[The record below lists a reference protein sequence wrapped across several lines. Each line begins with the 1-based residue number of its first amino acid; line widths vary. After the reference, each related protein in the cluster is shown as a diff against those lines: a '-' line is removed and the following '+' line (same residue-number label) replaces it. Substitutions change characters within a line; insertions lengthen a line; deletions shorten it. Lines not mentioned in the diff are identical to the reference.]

1 MCLFAMLKTWGRF
14 LGILQRLRRPDSRAV
29 RATQGW
35 GRSLICALLALT
47 CASSVKAAEESSV
60 EFATHVQ
67 PLLTKYCL
75 GCHSGAEP
83 DGGMRLDQP
92 EMLSQPFRD
101 ELAAIVPGDAE
112 ASLIIRLMK
121 GMDEPKMPPEDE
133 PAPSTEEIGL
143 IAQWINAGAH
153 GAAEAMALSTP
164 RIELTAPERVPSFSS
179 AWHPQGKRVAIGRQN
194 RCEVVEADTRD
205 VVAIWDDF
213 PGAVNRVQFSADGSK
228 LFCASGQPGLYGELR
243 CYDVASQALLWQRRG
258 HEDAI
263 YALAGPTVNGT
274 LATGSYDRTIV
285 LWNAE
290 SGEKLGTL
298 TGHHGSVNA
307 LAFHPDGR
315 ILASAADDST
325 VKLWDVEQQS
335 RLDTLSE
342 PTMAQTCVSFHPS
355 GRVLVAGG
363 KDKRVRIWS
372 MTGGNA
378 EHRHPLLYTRFAH
391 DAAVLALAFSEAGEI
406 LVTTAE
412 DRTTKAWEAETFT
425 QLKSLPR
432 QADWV
437 TSLAA
442 AGSPPRLL
450 TTRLDGSWS
459 VSRLD
464 VRVGE
469 TELAEPFSLL
479 PTPKPA
485 SLDGETRTVEEVEPN
500 DGAEEAQELTLPV
513 VVQGVLN
520 RDGAADEDYYA
531 FSASAGESFVLET
544 KASRN
549 KSPADTKLEVLTAA
563 GEKIEALQLRAIR
576 DSYVTFRPIDSDR
589 NGVRMHNW
597 EEVRLN
603 DYIYMNGE
611 IVRVERLPQGPDSDF
626 QFYSL
631 GGKRRAYF
639 GTTGLAHALDEPIYV
654 VEPYRPGDE
663 FVENGLPVFPVYFE
677 NDDEGTHRLGH
688 DSRVLFTA
696 PETGSFRVRVS
707 DVRRFGGAEY
717 KYELTVRAAQP
728 DFQASLSAAEL
739 KIPRGSGTRL
749 TIRLERID
757 GFEGDVRVDFDQVPA
772 GVKIA
777 SPIVVQAGHWEA
789 DTTVCVAADADAVS
803 EDVLKQMTVVATA
816 EINGRSVEHAVSGF
830 KKIELLDPA
839 KVELNLVVT
848 ADQDSPAFDA
858 APVELTIAPG
868 QTITA
873 VLRMDR
879 NGFNGGLKQDVL
891 NLPHG
896 IIVDNIGLSGILI
909 RENETERQIFLTASD
924 WVAEQDRWIFGMTQ
938 GQGNQTT
945 LPVKLKV
952 RKPEREK
959 SVTIR

>member
-1 MCLFAMLKTWGRF
+1 MRKFDMT
-14 LGILQRLRRPDSRAV
+14 
-29 RATQGW
+29 
-35 GRSLICALLALT
+35 RSLVCALLGLI
-47 CASSVKAAEESSV
+47 CVSSATAAEEQAV

-101 ELAAIVPGDAE
+101 ELTAIVPGDAE

-121 GMDEPKMPPEDE
+121 GTDEPKMPPEDE
-133 PAPSTEEIGL
+133 PAPSAEEIAL
-143 IAQWINAGAH
+143 IARWIDLGAH
-153 GAAEAMALSTP
+153 GAAGAITLSTP
-164 RIELTAPERVPSFSS
+164 KIELTAPERVPSFSS
-179 AWHPQGKRVAIGRQN
+179 AWHPQGKLVAIGRQN
-194 RCEVVEADTRD
+194 RCEVVEADSQK
-205 VVAIWDDF
+205 VVAVWSDF
-213 PGAVNRVQFSADGSK
+213 PGAVNSVQFSADGGK

-243 CYDVASQALLWQRRG
+243 CYDVATQDLVWQRRG

-263 YALAGPTVNGT
+263 NALAGPTVRGM
-274 LATGSYDRTIV
+274 LATGSYDRTIE
-285 LWNAE
+285 LWDAE
-290 SGEKLGTL
+290 SGENLGTL

-307 LAFHPDGR
+307 LAFHPEGR

-342 PTMAQTCVSFHPS
+342 PTMAQTCVAFHPS

-378 EHRHPLLYTRFAH
+378 EHKHPLLYTRFAH
-391 DAAVLALAFSEAGEI
+391 DAPVLALAFSDAGEI

-432 QADWV
+432 QQDWV
-437 TSLAA
+437 TSMTT
-442 AGSPPRLL
+442 AGSPPRLM

-469 TELAEPFSLL
+469 TDLAEPFALL
-479 PTPKPA
+479 PTPTPA
-485 SLDGETRTVEEVEPN
+485 SLEGEVKTTEEVEPN
-500 DGAEEAQELTLPV
+500 DGAVEAQQLMLPA

-520 RDGAADEDYYA
+520 REGAADDDYYA
-531 FSASAGESFVLET
+531 FSAKAGEAFVLET
-544 KASRN
+544 KASRM
-549 KSPADTKLEVLTAA
+549 KSPADTKLEVLTEA

-589 NGVRMHNW
+589 NGIRMHNW

-611 IVRVERLPQGPDSDF
+611 VVRVQRLPQGPDSDF
-626 QFYSL
+626 AFYSL
-631 GGKRRAYF
+631 GGKRQAYF

-696 PETGSFRVRVS
+696 PASGSYRVRVS
-707 DVRRFGGAEY
+707 DVRGFGGPEF
-717 KYELTVRAAQP
+717 KYELTLRAAAP
-728 DFQASLSAAEL
+728 DYKASLGAGEL
-739 KIPRGSGTRL
+739 KVPRGSGMRL
-749 TIRLERID
+749 PIKLERMD
-757 GFEGDVRVDFDQVPA
+757 GFEGDVRIDFHQVPA

-777 SPIVVQAGHWEA
+777 SPIVVEAGHWEA
-789 DTTVCVAADADAVS
+789 DTTVCVAADVDTVS
-803 EDVLKQMTVVATA
+803 EDALKQMTVVATA
-816 EINGRSVEHAVSGF
+816 EINGRTVEHAVSGLT
-830 KKIELLDPA
+830 KIEVTEPA
-839 KVELNLVVT
+839 KVELNLIVT
-848 ADQDSPAFDA
+848 ADQDSPVFDA

-879 NGFNGGLKQDVL
+879 NGFDGGLKQDVL

-909 RENETERQIFLTASD
+909 REKETERQIFLTASD

-945 LPVKLKV
+945 LPVLLKV